1 MKASANKKLPGGGSL
16 QPGYR
21 ELCSVER
28 TAAGSSKGLFSSHSV
43 APFVLLRFLS
53 VSLRFFCKA
62 QIAPK
67 KGCSARACK
76 QPTNQ
81 PTNHGGRESVCVGCV
96 GGGVSRWTGG

>member
-1 MKASANKKLPGGGSL
+1 MKVSANKRLPGGGSI

-28 TAAGSSKGLFSSHSV
+28 TAAASSKGVFSSRSV
-43 APFVLLRFLS
+43 AQFVLLRFLS

-67 KGCSARACK
+67 KG
-76 QPTNQ
+76 
-81 PTNHGGRESVCVGCV
+81 
-96 GGGVSRWTGG
+96 